1 MSNPLTFPV
10 FFFFLFSFLLLVCSC
25 FLFFSSSFLPARC
38 LPPFFLSFLSFFS
51 RRSVNLFVARLF
63 LFFFLFCF
71 LLLSIPAFFFV
82 LFVDVVLWCLKTVV
96 YGNQVRFES
105 LKNSAGTSTK
115 SDKCY
120 IVIYTF
126 MQHHNDTTI
135 KTQEGKRTKK
145 GRTQKDARGR
155 HRKKRRRIKTQEDFF
170 SNIFTSD
177 FIARVRK
184 GCWRVACERMLET
197 EHKLHILTP
206 LSWPS
211 RCVFLVLL
219 DAQPEVLGSTPSGL
233 FRGPPRSG
241 VAFPP
246 TSGLYCL
253 EVYWQL
259 LWDPNSTELN
269 NNSTPTRSPTGSLK
283 SNV

>member
-1 MSNPLTFPV
+1 MLYSHL
-10 FFFFLFSFLLLVCSC
+10 
-25 FLFFSSSFLPARC
+25 
-38 LPPFFLSFLSFFS
+38 
-51 RRSVNLFVARLF
+51 
-63 LFFFLFCF
+63 
-71 LLLSIPAFFFV
+71 
-82 LFVDVVLWCLKTVV
+82 
-96 YGNQVRFES
+96 
-105 LKNSAGTSTK
+105 
-115 SDKCY
+115 
-120 IVIYTF
+120 
-126 MQHHNDTTI
+126 QHHNDTII
-135 KTQEGKRTKK
+135 KQTQGQRCSDKM
-145 GRTQKDARGR
+145 
-155 HRKKRRRIKTQEDFF
+155 QEDFF
-170 SNIFTSD
+170 NNIFTSH

-206 LSWPS
+206 LLWPS

-233 FRGPPRSG
+233 FLGPPRSG
-241 VAFPP
+241 VAFPT